1 MAGPLQPG
9 QQPRL
14 QRRRPQR
21 AHRHRGRPRRGRS
34 APAVVR
40 GRGLA
45 LRARPGDRRAAPG
58 PHRGHAATRALAGRV
73 TVATRRRV
81 WPVVIAVQ
89 LGVLLA
95 ALDSTIVGTALPTV
109 IAALGG
115 AHLYPWAFSIYMLA
129 STVVMPIFG
138 SLSDRLGRRGPFIAA
153 TVVFCAGSVTAGAA
167 GSMLVMIAGRGLQG
181 VGAGGIMSLALIIFG
196 DLFAGPRRGQ
206 MQGLITGVWGV
217 ASIVGPLLG
226 GVIVDNWS
234 WRWVF
239 LLNLPLGALVVGLAV
254 GGLSETGQRTGG
266 RALDLPG
273 AVTFLAGVTGLMLA
287 VLEPG
292 APADARGIAA
302 GRLGALAV
310 AAVGLA
316 GFVWAERRS
325 ADPLLPLALFREAP
339 FAAGC
344 VAAFFSGVAMFGA
357 LVHVPLLVQWGQ
369 GTDATTAGLAL
380 MSMST
385 GWATGGLVAG
395 QALNRLGCRAL
406 SITGAAF
413 MTLGYAVLALRPD
426 VAWASLLVVGGA
438 IGVGMGL
445 LSITVVVA
453 TQSTIEPARRG
464 VATSGLLFFRNIGAT
479 LGVALMG
486 ATLTARPG
494 VRLAG
499 LEEGAQHL
507 PPDLA
512 PALIRAMGLVFW
524 LGAGATALTLLATCF
539 LPDGTPRSA
548 SAPASGEAL
557 G

>member
-1 MAGPLQPG
+1 VVP
-9 QQPRL
+9 
-14 QRRRPQR
+14 RRR
-21 AHRHRGRPRRGRS
+21 
-34 APAVVR
+34 
-40 GRGLA
+40 L
-45 LRARPGDRRAAPG
+45 
-58 PHRGHAATRALAGRV
+58 
-73 TVATRRRV
+73 
-81 WPVVIAVQ
+81 WPVVLAVQ

-95 ALDSTIVGTALPTV
+95 ALDATIVGTAMPTV

-115 AHLYPWAFSIYMLA
+115 AHLYPWLFSIYMLA

-138 SLSDRLGRRGPFIAA
+138 SVSDRLGRRGPFVAA
-153 TVVFCAGSVTAGAA
+153 IVVFCAGS
-167 GSMLVMIAGRGLQG
+167 LIAGVATSMPVMVVGRGVQG
-181 VGAGGIMSLALIIFG
+181 VGAGGILALSIIIFG

-206 MQGLITGVWGV
+206 MQGLITGVWGF

-226 GVIVDNWS
+226 GVIVDSWS

-239 LLNLPLGALVVGLAV
+239 LLNLPLGALVVGLV
-254 GGLSETGQRTGG
+254 LGGLAETGQRAAG
-266 RALDLPG
+266 RRLDLLG
-273 AVTFLAGVTGLMLA
+273 ASAFLAGVTGLMLA

-292 APADARGIAA
+292 SPGEGWLGA
-302 GRLGALAV
+302 GRLGALVV

-339 FAAGC
+339 FAAGSA
-344 VAAFFSGVAMFGA
+344 AAFFSGAAMFGA

-380 MSMST
+380 MTMST
-385 GWATGGLVAG
+385 GWSVGGLVAG
-395 QALNRLGCRAL
+395 QALNRLGFRAL
-406 SITGAAF
+406 SIGGAGL

-426 VAWASLLVVGGA
+426 VEWATLLVVGGA
-438 IGVGMGL
+438 IVIGMGL
-445 LSITVVVA
+445 ISITVVVA
-453 TQSTIEPARRG
+453 LQSAIAPARRG

-486 ATLTARPG
+486 ATLTARLG

-499 LEEGAQHL
+499 LEEGARHL
-507 PPDLA
+507 PADLV
-512 PALIRAMGLVFW
+512 PALVQGIGLVFW
-524 LGAGATALTLLATCF
+524 LGVGATVLALLATCF

-548 SAPASGEAL
+548 AATASGEAL